1 MTRAADLLTWAL
13 GLLVAA
19 LFLAPVLWLLSLAL
33 RTPAEI
39 YLGAARFIP
48 QEPTLAN
55 FGQVL
60 TDGAFPRYLWNGL
73 KLSVCGAGLAVIL
86 ATPAA
91 WAFSRRNPRHGDSL
105 LLGILALQMISPLVL
120 MLPLYRWFDRLGLLD
135 THTAVILVLAAL
147 GIPLSVW
154 LIKLGFDAI
163 PRELEDAASL
173 DGAGVIATFRE
184 ISLPL
189 ALPSVVSAFLLSMIA
204 GWGQFLVPFILLTRD
219 STLPVSVALFN
230 YAGSTSASTTQVL
243 AAAAALAILPALG
256 VFLIL
261 QRTITRALTSGSVTA
276 QG

>member
-1 MTRAADLLTWAL
+1 MTRAADIFTWAL

-19 LFLAPVLWLLSLAL
+19 FFLTPVLWLLSLAL

-48 QEPTLAN
+48 EEPTLAN

-73 KLSVCGAGLAVIL
+73 KLSCAGAGLAVLL

-91 WAFSRRNPRHGDSL
+91 WAFSRHPSRRGNRL
-105 LLGILALQMISPLVL
+105 LLAILALQMVSPLVL

-135 THTAVILVLAAL
+135 THTAVILVLSAL
-147 GIPLSVW
+147 GIPLSTW

-163 PRELEDAASL
+163 PRALSDAAAI
-173 DGAGVIATFRE
+173 DGAGPFATFRE

-189 ALPSVVSAFLLSMIA
+189 ALPSIASAFLLSMIA
-204 GWGQFLVPFILLTRD
+204 GWGQFLVPFILLSKD

-243 AAAAALAILPALG
+243 AAAATLAILPALA

-261 QRTITRALTSGSVTA
+261 QRTITRALTSGSITA